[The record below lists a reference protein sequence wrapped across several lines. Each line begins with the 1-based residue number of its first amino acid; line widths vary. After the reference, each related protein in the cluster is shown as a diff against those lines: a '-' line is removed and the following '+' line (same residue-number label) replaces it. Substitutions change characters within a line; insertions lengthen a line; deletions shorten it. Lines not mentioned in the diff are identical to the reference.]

1 MLDTTTAL
9 RTAGGAFVIAAN
21 GTLKAFSINDDA
33 FAAWIANEGD
43 ELARHLPTL
52 GDACPGSTLANLVYR
67 ALSAH
72 VLMGDPGIEVNIH
85 GLADGAGYF
94 VRLNNRTGR
103 QILVG
108 LTRGWHELPWQP
120 NDLTPGEGAR
130 HYLLQVC
137 CIANSLLAD
146 LLPPE

>member
-9 RTAGGAFVIAAN
+9 RTADGAFVIAAN
-21 GTLKAFSINDDA
+21 GTLKAFSINDHT
-33 FAAWIANEGD
+33 FAAWIADKGD

-52 GDACPGSTLANLVYR
+52 GDACPGSTLANLVYQ

-72 VLMGDPGIEVNIH
+72 VLIGDPGIELNIH
-85 GLADGAGYF
+85 GLAEGAGYF
-94 VRLNNRTGR
+94 VRLNNRAGR
-103 QILVG
+103 QNSVG
-108 LTRGWHELPWQP
+108 LTRGWHELHRPP
-120 NDLTPGEGAR
+120 NDLTPGDRAR